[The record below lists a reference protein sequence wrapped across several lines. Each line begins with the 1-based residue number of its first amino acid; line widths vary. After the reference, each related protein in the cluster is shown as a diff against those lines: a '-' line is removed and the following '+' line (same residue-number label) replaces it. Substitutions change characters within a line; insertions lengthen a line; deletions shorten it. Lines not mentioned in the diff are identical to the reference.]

1 MNISLSPINPQ
12 DKEGSMSLADDLA
25 ELRER
30 SKERISADQYEAMIN
45 ATENLEE
52 SGITESGLKEGD
64 IAPEFVLPN
73 AVGTNI
79 SLWDLLKK
87 GPVVL
92 SFYRGGW

>member
-1 MNISLSPINPQ
+1 
-12 DKEGSMSLADDLA
+12 MSLADDLA

-30 SKERISADQYEAMIN
+30 SKERIPADRYEAMIN

-52 SGITESGLKEGD
+52 SGITESALKEGD

-73 AVGTNI
+73 AVGIDI
-79 SLWDLLKK
+79 SLLDLLKK